1 MEADWEFEVGGS
13 APMDNEEACETS
25 IIDAPVIDALWPG
38 FVDLR
43 HNPECARQLAEAAE
57 LLGLA
62 EALAMLNAA
71 ASPVW
76 TSKCDVW
83 PVVDF
88 AEFDPDELDAP
99 VECAAHAMGCY
110 IDLLPKG
117 DGQWGLPDE
126 TAAACKRVCS
136 VLHAIPLRCCRVDLV
151 IRRAFLAPDVVG
163 LGITAYLTS
172 CGRSPAEAAE
182 TLHNALAAFAGVL
195 AGDSTLQ

>member
-1 MEADWEFEVGGS
+1 MEADWEFEVGGD
-13 APMDNEEACETS
+13 APEGEEEACDT
-25 IIDAPVIDALWPG
+25 PVIDALWAG

-43 HNPECARQLAEAAE
+43 RNPERASQLPEAIE
-57 LLGLA
+57 LPALA
-62 EALAMLNAA
+62 EALAILNAA

-83 PVVDF
+83 PVVDS

-110 IDLLPKG
+110 IDLLSKD

-126 TAAACKRVCS
+126 AAAACKRVCS

-151 IRRAFLAPDVVG
+151 IRRAFLALDVVG

-172 CGRSPAEAAE
+172 CGRSPAEAAQ
-182 TLHNALAAFAGVL
+182 TLQDALAAFAGVL